1 MWKVS
6 ITSQREFQLIFY
18 ADFVAK
24 KHVLWRVKHELPSK
38 TKGVL
43 TYASALPYPLARDE
57 ISLTRF
63 ARKSLFGSTFPSE
76 VCIKPTLITTPQF
89 ALAPYF
95 MSTRPPTEVS
105 PLVHKERSPPP
116 TQQKMTFKFTLVALA
131 FQLVLLILF
140 GTITNYGKFSSPPRK
155 NDTLKAENEI
165 RLYYPS
171 KWFVL
176 DKLKFLFC
184 SL

>member
-1 MWKVS
+1 
-6 ITSQREFQLIFY
+6 
-18 ADFVAK
+18 
-24 KHVLWRVKHELPSK
+24 
-38 TKGVL
+38 
-43 TYASALPYPLARDE
+43 
-57 ISLTRF
+57 
-63 ARKSLFGSTFPSE
+63 
-76 VCIKPTLITTPQF
+76 
-89 ALAPYF
+89 

-116 TQQKMTFKFTLVALA
+116 TQRKMTFKFTLVALA

-140 GTITNYGKFSSPPRK
+140 GTITNYGKFSSPPGK

-176 DKLKFLFC
+176 NKFKPASFLLTAVFPNIKRLKTKHLIRG
-184 SL
+184 